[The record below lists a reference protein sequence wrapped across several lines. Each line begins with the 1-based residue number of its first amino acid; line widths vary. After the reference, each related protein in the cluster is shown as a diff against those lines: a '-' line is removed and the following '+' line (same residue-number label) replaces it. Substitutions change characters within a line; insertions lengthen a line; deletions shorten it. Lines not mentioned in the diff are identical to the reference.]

1 MQEKQY
7 VIIIIKRISTTLGGS
22 TGHFTI
28 TLTTHTRTHTRIHTH
43 TIGPTTILLITNK

>member
-28 TLTTHTRTHTRIHTH
+28 TLTTHTRIHTH
-43 TIGPTTILLITNK
+43 NRANNNLINLITNK